1 MSFRTSISS
10 LREQA
15 AASTPPQLVRC
26 AARLCGGDEVL
37 QLASTRVTPRL
48 HQPEEEIAYGPACWL
63 WDYLRRSGGWPEMAL
78 CLQRALLRCLQR
90 ALLRCL
96 QRALLRCLQCHL

>member
-1 MSFRTSISS
+1 MVSFRTSISS

-63 WDYLRRSGGWPEMAL
+63 WDYLRRSGGWRGMAL
-78 CLQRALLRCLQR
+78 ACSVSVMPAVMPAVSCV
-90 ALLRCL
+90 
-96 QRALLRCLQCHL
+96 